1 MGGVK
6 SITLLDDHP
15 TELIDLSSQFYL
27 QPADLGK
34 PRAHAT
40 RDRLAELN
48 TYVPVSVI
56 EGALTEER
64 IKHFQVVVLTNVSL
78 EEQLRVN
85 AITHQHGIC
94 FISTQTNGLFGSVFF
109 FFFLFISHIF
119 SFQFLFR
126 SIFCD
131 FGDDF
136 EVSDVNGENP
146 VTALVASVT
155 QEAEG
160 VVTTLDESRHGLED
174 GDFVTFAEIA
184 GMSQLNDTPPLK
196 VKVLGPYTF
205 SIGDTSSLTP
215 YKSGGIAIQV
225 KQPKRLK
232 FVSGFPFFFYYLF
245 LCLIF
250 ISFSYLATRKP

>member
-1 MGGVK
+1 M
-6 SITLLDDHP
+6 
-15 TELIDLSSQFYL
+15 IDLSSQFYL
-27 QPADLGK
+27 QPSDVGK
-34 PRAHAT
+34 PRAKAT

-48 TYVPVSVI
+48 TYVPVAVL

-64 IKHFQVVVLTNVSL
+64 LKAFQVVVLTNATL
-78 EEQLRVN
+78 REQLAVN
-85 AITHQHGIC
+85 EITHRHGIC
-94 FISTQTNGLFGSVFF
+94 FIATQTNGLFGSV
-109 FFFLFISHIF
+109 
-119 SFQFLFR
+119 
-126 SIFCD
+126 FCD

-155 QEAEG
+155 NDKDG
-160 VVTTLDESRHGLED
+160 VVTTLDETRHGLED

-232 FVSGFPFFFYYLF
+232 FVS
-245 LCLIF
+245 
-250 ISFSYLATRKP
+250 